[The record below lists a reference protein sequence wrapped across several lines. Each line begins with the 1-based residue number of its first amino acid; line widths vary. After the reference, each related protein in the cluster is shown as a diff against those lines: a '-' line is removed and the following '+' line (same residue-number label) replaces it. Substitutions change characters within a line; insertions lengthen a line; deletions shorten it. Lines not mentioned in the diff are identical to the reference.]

1 MKFEELEAKAHGRI
15 YTGAQAKN
23 LKLIDEVGGM
33 NTALALLKKEL
44 KVADADEVELVLYP
58 KPKSFWQ
65 SLAEGDFF
73 GSSLPK
79 LSVESLKEYIRSLET
94 PSPWLLA
101 PELEIR

>member
-1 MKFEELEAKAHGRI
+1 
-15 YTGAQAKN
+15 
-23 LKLIDEVGGM
+23 M

-79 LSVESLKEYIRSLET
+79 LSVASMKEYIRSLET

>member
-1 MKFEELEAKAHGRI
+1 MRA
-15 YTGAQAKN
+15 
-23 LKLIDEVGGM
+23 V
-33 NTALALLKKEL
+33 LADVVL
-44 KVADADEVELVLYP
+44 ADTDEVELVLYP
-58 KPKSFWQ
+58 KPKSVWQ